1 MKRKNT
7 CERFTIENGSKQP
20 LMCPLKKKNNDY
32 KIRGKICNDKI
43 IVMGEAENGCGAGRN
58 EKEAERNKERT

>member
-1 MKRKNT
+1 M
-7 CERFTIENGSKQP
+7 SPQ
-20 LMCPLKKKNNDY
+20 KKKITT
-32 KIRGKICNDKI
+32 IRGKICNDKI

>member
-1 MKRKNT
+1 M
-7 CERFTIENGSKQP
+7 
-20 LMCPLKKKNNDY
+20 MCPLKKKNNDY

>member
-1 MKRKNT
+1 M
-7 CERFTIENGSKQP
+7 IENGSKQP
-20 LMCPLKKKNNDY
+20 LMCPLKINKINNNY

-58 EKEAERNKERT
+58 EKEAE